1 MQKTGYSE
9 MPVEGE
15 LILKGGDGHALKS
28 VGDEQE
34 RHDEER
40 VTDANSHYMAL
51 NSTDDVK

>member
-28 VGDEQE
+28 VGDEQA